1 MGAAAAE
8 ADRTLFVG
16 NLDPKVTEELI
27 FELFHQAGPVIKVKI
42 PKDRDGRPKQFAFVN
57 FKHEES
63 VPYGLSLLNG
73 IKLYG
78 RPIKIQFR
86 SGSSHASQDGNPS
99 CSPHGAANTSP
110 SGAPHAASNCSRY
123 ESRRHAPEVRARGWK
138 YDRSSDS
145 MVAAGFSSAQR
156 SLPSADNLQR
166 QAVRSAGKRGQQIH
180 RPSLSLFSFQMN
192 SAMWQQPQFGGKY
205 EQPGFALPGYQQ
217 APPAFHPS
225 PASQMPRRP
234 EVPAP
239 RKGRLSA
246 HPYHPDSRHFGRE
259 QRFGERGPDYCRG
272 KREEYG
278 FEERGHDAEHHYR
291 GGREEPAYEERHRD
305 GWSHDYDY
313 RRESYREAKWHPARH

>member
-99 CSPHGAANTSP
+99 LSPHGAANTSP
-110 SGAPHAASNCSRY
+110 SGAPHPASNCSRY
-123 ESRRHAPEVRARGWK
+123 
-138 YDRSSDS
+138 DRSPDGA
-145 MVAAGFSSAQR
+145 VAAGFSSAQR

-166 QAVRSAGKRGQQIH
+166 QAV
-180 RPSLSLFSFQMN
+180 MN

-205 EQPGFALPGYQQ
+205 EQPGFPVPAYQH
-217 APPAFHPS
+217 APHAFHPS

-234 EVPAP
+234 EVPAQ

-246 HPYHPDSRHFGRE
+246 HPYHPDSRHFVRE
-259 QRFGERGPDYCRG
+259 QRFGERGPDYGRG

-291 GGREEPAYEERHRD
+291 GGREEPAYEDRHRD

-313 RRESYREAKWHPARH
+313 RRESYREAKWHPSRH

>member
-42 PKDRDGRPKQFAFVN
+42 PRDRDGRPKQFAFVN

-86 SGSSHASQDGNPS
+86 SGSSHASQDGNLS
-99 CSPHGAANTSP
+99 CSPQGASLSHPPP
-110 SGAPHAASNCSRY
+110 SCSRY
-123 ESRRHAPEVRARGWK
+123 E
-138 YDRSSDS
+138 RSPDS
-145 MVAAGFSSAQR
+145 TGAAAGFSSSPRA
-156 SLPSADNLQR
+156 LPSSEHLQR
-166 QAVRSAGKRGQQIH
+166 QV
-180 RPSLSLFSFQMN
+180 MN
-192 SAMWQQPQFGGKY
+192 STLRPQFGGKY
-205 EQPGFALPGYQQ
+205 EPTTFAPPGYQ
-217 APPAFHPS
+217 PPPHAFHP
-225 PASQMPRRP
+225 PPRRP
-234 EVPAP
+234 EVPAL
-239 RKGRLSA
+239 RKGRVGA
-246 HPYHPDSRHFGRE
+246 HPYHHPAPDRRHVGRE
-259 QRFGERGPDYCRG
+259 PRFDYGRG

-278 FEERGHDAEHHYR
+278 GFEERGHDPEHHYR
-291 GGREEPAYEERHRD
+291 GGELPYEDRHRES
-305 GWSHDYDY
+305 WNHDYDH

>member
-1 MGAAAAE
+1 RVRRPAEDKLPGTNRPAPAFRGAAPFLLSRLSFLAS
-8 ADRTLFVG
+8 
-16 NLDPKVTEELI
+16 
-27 FELFHQAGPVIKVKI
+27 QAGPVIKVKI

-99 CSPHGAANTSP
+99 LSPHGAANTSP
-110 SGAPHAASNCSRY
+110 SGAPHPASNCSRY
-123 ESRRHAPEVRARGWK
+123 
-138 YDRSSDS
+138 DRSPDGA
-145 MVAAGFSSAQR
+145 VAAGFSSAQR

-166 QAVRSAGKRGQQIH
+166 QAV
-180 RPSLSLFSFQMN
+180 MN

-205 EQPGFALPGYQQ
+205 EQPGFPVPAYQH
-217 APPAFHPS
+217 APHAFHPS

-234 EVPAP
+234 EVPAQ

-246 HPYHPDSRHFGRE
+246 HPYHPDSRHFVRE
-259 QRFGERGPDYCRG
+259 QRFGERGPDYGRG

-291 GGREEPAYEERHRD
+291 GGREEPAYEDRHRD

-313 RRESYREAKWHPARH
+313 RRESYREAKWHPSRH

>member
-1 MGAAAAE
+1 
-8 ADRTLFVG
+8 
-16 NLDPKVTEELI
+16 
-27 FELFHQAGPVIKVKI
+27 QAGPVIKVKI

-86 SGSSHASQDGNPS
+86 SGSSHASQDSNLS
-99 CSPHGAANTSP
+99 CSPHRVASASP
-110 SGAPHAASNCSRY
+110 SGAPHPASNCSSVSLAER
-123 ESRRHAPEVRARGWK
+123 EAS
-138 YDRSSDS
+138 
-145 MVAAGFSSAQR
+145 AANPPTLVLFSS
-156 SLPSADNLQR
+156 
-166 QAVRSAGKRGQQIH
+166 
-180 RPSLSLFSFQMN
+180 QM
-192 SAMWQQPQFGGKY
+192 SGGGWQQPQFGGKY

-217 APPAFHPS
+217 APHAFHPS
-225 PASQMPRRP
+225 PASQMPPRRP
-234 EVPAP
+234 EAPVP

-278 FEERGHDAEHHYR
+278 FEERGHDAGGEHHYR
-291 GGREEPAYEERHRD
+291 LGREEPAYEDRHRD

-313 RRESYREAKWHPARH
+313 RRESYREAKWHPSRH

>member
-110 SGAPHAASNCSRY
+110 SGAPHPASSCSRY
-123 ESRRHAPEVRARGWK
+123 EPCQPVPQGRARVTVG
-138 YDRSSDS
+138 SSVH
-145 MVAAGFSSAQR
+145 MVCCIPASFQQ
-156 SLPSADNLQR
+156 PHF
-166 QAVRSAGKRGQQIH
+166 AGKH
-180 RPSLSLFSFQMN
+180 EP
-192 SAMWQQPQFGGKY
+192 
-205 EQPGFALPGYQQ
+205 PGFASPSYQH
-217 APPAFHPS
+217 APHTFHPS
-225 PASQMPRRP
+225 PAPPGLRRS
-234 EVPAP
+234 ETPAL

-246 HPYHPDSRHFGRE
+246 HPYHPDSRHFSRE
-259 QRFGERGPDYCRG
+259 PRFGERGPDHSRA

-278 FEERGHDAEHHYR
+278 DAGAEHHYR
-291 GGREEPAYEERHRD
+291 AGREEPGYEDRHRD
-305 GWSHDYDY
+305 SWSHDYDY
-313 RRESYREAKWHPARH
+313 RRESYREAKWHLSWH

>member
-86 SGSSHASQDGNPS
+86 SGSSHASHEGNPS
-99 CSPHGAANTSP
+99 CSPHGAASTSP
-110 SGAPHAASNCSRY
+110 SGAPHPAANCSRY
-123 ESRRHAPEVRARGWK
+123 ESHTR
-138 YDRSSDS
+138 YDRSPDS
-145 MVAAGFSSAQR
+145 MGAAGFSSAQR
-156 SLPSADNLQR
+156 SLPSAENLQR
-166 QAVRSAGKRGQQIH
+166 QAVMKSAG
-180 RPSLSLFSFQMN
+180 
-192 SAMWQQPQFGGKY
+192 WQQPPF
-205 EQPGFALPGYQQ
+205 PLPGY
-217 APPAFHPS
+217 PPHAFHPA
-225 PASQMPRRP
+225 PQMPRRP
-234 EVPAP
+234 ELP
-239 RKGRLSA
+239 RKGRPSA
-246 HPYHPDSRHFGRE
+246 HPYHPDGRHFGRE
-259 QRFGERGPDYCRG
+259 RFGERGHEG
-272 KREEYG
+272 
-278 FEERGHDAEHHYR
+278 EHHYR
-291 GGREEPAYEERHRD
+291 GGREEPPYADRHRD

-313 RRESYREAKWHPARH
+313 RREGYRDTKWPPSRH